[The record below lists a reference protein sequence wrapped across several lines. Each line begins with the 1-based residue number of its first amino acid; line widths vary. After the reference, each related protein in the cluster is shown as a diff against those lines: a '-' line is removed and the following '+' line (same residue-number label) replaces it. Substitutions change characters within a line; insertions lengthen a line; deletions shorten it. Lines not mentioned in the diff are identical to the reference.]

1 MRHNVND
8 FHYFLMLNRIL
19 TSSIRYTYTYIQFS
33 SFYNSHCHCT
43 CTMTLHLWLANQ
55 HLNLCHPKFSPIATL
70 QLHTYIPLF
79 LQNGATFSIQSTKLP
94 HLAVL
99 MSWST
104 SNTNTTRFSKSRRSG
119 IRLFIQH
126 RRLTYELFEVFPS
139 ILF

>member
-1 MRHNVND
+1 MTSTI
-8 FHYFLMLNRIL
+8 FLMLNRIL
-19 TSSIRYTYTYIQFS
+19 TSSIPYTYTYIQFS
-33 SFYNSHCHCT
+33 TFYNSHCHCT

-55 HLNLCHPKFSPIATL
+55 HFNLCHPKFL
-70 QLHTYIPLF
+70 IPLF

-126 RRLTYELFEVFPS
+126 RRLTYELFEVFS
-139 ILF
+139 INFVLNVRYSFY